1 MRRETFV
8 KTTTI
13 ALALLLS
20 AGAVQAQEKGRGN
33 GKELS
38 DRDHGRLG
46 LFAVEKV
53 DAGVTGEALESAIRE
68 KLEALQ
74 KEAKQDKG
82 GDKDVPQDKNGP
94 GEALRH
100 GLEDKDLTNF
110 GRFVN
115 EQLAA
120 GLRGTKLAEAI
131 HAELKKLKENRAK
144 QRENGKGEGKPE
156 NPGKGAKGKG
166 K

>member
-1 MRRETFV
+1 V
-8 KTTTI
+8 KTTVI
-13 ALALLLS
+13 ALALLVS
-20 AGAVQAQEKGRGN
+20 AGTVQAQEKGRGN
-33 GKELS
+33 GKAAAELS
-38 DRDHGRLG
+38 ERDHARLA
-46 LFAVEKV
+46 LFAVEKIE
-53 DAGVTGEALESAIRE
+53 AGVTGEALESALRE

-74 KEAKQDKG
+74 KENKQDKG
-82 GDKDVPQDKNGP
+82 GDKDAAQDKNGP

-120 GLRGTKLAEAI
+120 GLRGTKLSEAI
-131 HAELKKLKENRAK
+131 HGEFKKLKENRAK
-144 QRENGKGEGKPE
+144 QRENGKGEGKPD
-156 NPGKGAKGKG
+156 NAGKGAKGKG

>member
-1 MRRETFV
+1 MGGLV

-13 ALALLLS
+13 ALALLLL
-20 AGAVQAQEKGRGN
+20 AGTAQAQDKGRGN
-33 GKELS
+33 GKAGGELS
-38 DRDHGRLG
+38 DRDHARLA
-46 LFAVEKV
+46 LFAVEKLE
-53 DAGVTGEALESAIRE
+53 AGVTGEALESALRE

-74 KEAKQDKG
+74 KERKDDKG
-82 GDKDVPQDKNGP
+82 GDKDQDKNGP

-120 GLRGTKLAEAI
+120 GLRGTKLADAI
-131 HAELKKLKENRAK
+131 HSELKKLKENRAK
-144 QRENGKGEGKPE
+144 QRENGKGEGKPD
-156 NPGKGAKGKG
+156 NAGKGAKGKG